1 MALARAAVRQTELN
15 RYRYPLRILPSSWL
29 KDPSRN
35 HRPGMSMRLWRLE
48 LMFDSGH
55 RMSLLDSN
63 YWSGQSLARK
73 LPVHHQANCLAREAR
88 GCMAFIS

>member
-1 MALARAAVRQTELN
+1 MSVRL
-15 RYRYPLRILPSSWL
+15 L
-29 KDPSRN
+29 
-35 HRPGMSMRLWRLE
+35 RLE

-63 YWSGQSLARK
+63 YWSGQSLVRK